1 MSPEPRVQAVPVF
14 RPIKR
19 NNRAAVRAAMDM
31 ISAPQDRFELT
42 TVLSL
47 SLGIDFF
54 LIIFRTRDA
63 TEVTGVYCW
72 KGPAC
77 IRLWGTDKATLEES
91 QVDTCYRF
99 GPFGFRVLPHN
110 RVSRAVDAVVLL

>member
-1 MSPEPRVQAVPVF
+1 MSPEPRVQVVPVF

-19 NNRAAVRAAMDM
+19 DNRAAVRAAMDM

-42 TVLSL
+42 TALSL

-77 IRLWGTDKATLEES
+77 IRLWGTGKATLEES